1 MTRAR
6 VRLRFVVALGV
17 ALAIS
22 RVAVRGAAPAL
33 PAPSDTA
40 ITSRSIAFF
49 EGRLVQDPDNFMVAG
64 QLVARYMLRFQ
75 VSANLADVR
84 RAESL
89 ARSGR
94 IRRARTRGWEPSIS
108 RNTSSPRRT
117 TRRVGP

>member
-64 QLVARYMLRFQ
+64 Q
-75 VSANLADVR
+75 
-84 RAESL
+84 
-89 ARSGR
+89 
-94 IRRARTRGWEPSIS
+94 
-108 RNTSSPRRT
+108 
-117 TRRVGP
+117 